1 MLIQRTL
8 SRIILI
14 NIDKSLKPTI
24 SHPLHGIACML
35 TPVTRR
41 GVVLTIEYCVDFKI

>member
-1 MLIQRTL
+1 MLIQKIL

-14 NIDKSLKPTI
+14 NIKKNLKPTI

-35 TPVTRR
+35 MPVTRR
-41 GVVLTIEYCVDFKI
+41 GVVLTIEYCVDF